1 MKLATIGDSWMTPK
15 STNKTGKIYVGIG
28 GWTFEEWRGGGLPQT
43 RELSP
48 ASCQVTE
55 INGTSTQKPESFGML
70 AQAPQA
76 A

>member
-1 MKLATIGDSWMTPK
+1 LCNTRSRSGARTIR
-15 STNKTGKIYVGIG
+15 IG

>member
-1 MKLATIGDSWMTPK
+1 MIR
-15 STNKTGKIYVGIG
+15 IG